1 MVWTKTKEFFKSW
14 GAQHFLHTATMYF
27 ESLLNQK
34 RWSSV
39 ESLQQRS
46 VKMINN
52 AYSVVMNPDINPLRH
67 LPKIVRF
74 QLMTSLALMWSV
86 VFAVWSGMVA
96 FVGPSMLAHA
106 VLLIGVYFTGDVF
119 RRLSK

>member
-1 MVWTKTKEFFKSW
+1 
-14 GAQHFLHTATMYF
+14 
-27 ESLLNQK
+27 
-34 RWSSV
+34 
-39 ESLQQRS
+39 
-46 VKMINN
+46 MINN